1 MNDTPTSPEDPIAGA
16 DGQQWSGD
24 LPVPVDRG
32 RLLAFDL
39 ETTGPDPHT
48 ALVVT
53 SALVAIDG
61 SEVTTTRWLADPG
74 VEIPAGATAVHGITT
89 EHAREHGRDHDE
101 VVAETVDG
109 IRRGWAE
116 GRTLVVFNAAFD
128 LTILRRLDPGF
139 EIAGPVVDPY
149 VVDRALDPYRKGK
162 RTLGALC
169 EHYGVRLDD
178 AHDAGADAVAAAR
191 LAWKLLGERPE
202 LAGVDGRELYRR
214 QVAWH
219 AERQR
224 DFAQY
229 LQRKGE
235 DAGRVNTDWP
245 FARV

>member
-1 MNDTPTSPEDPIAGA
+1 MNDIPLPPTDTPADSTVAPE
-16 DGQQWSGD
+16 SGD
-24 LPVPVDRG
+24 HPVPVDRG

-61 SEVTTTRWLADPG
+61 SHVETTQWLADPG

-89 EHAREHGRDHDE
+89 EHAREHGREHAE
-101 VVAETVDG
+101 VVAETIAG

-128 LTILRRLDPGF
+128 LTILKRLDPGF

-169 EHYGVRLDD
+169 EHYGVRLDG

-191 LAWKLLGERPE
+191 LAWKLLGDRPE
-202 LAGVDGRELYRR
+202 LADVDGRELYRR

-224 DFAQY
+224 DFAEY

-235 DAGRVNTDWP
+235 DATRVNTEWP